1 MKGSVDQL
9 RLSAGPRVS
18 LNPASLVVALRK
30 QGKALYTLIQFNAY
44 IHTEV
49 IRSPGAAALKSLD
62 LKPKRTQ
69 TARMYVGAWESFVP
83 NPKARRRTAQPP
95 MGGMEAPVLAVLQV
109 ACR

>member
-1 MKGSVDQL
+1 M
-9 RLSAGPRVS
+9 
-18 LNPASLVVALRK
+18 VALRK

-49 IRSPGAAALKSLD
+49 IRSPGAAALKGLD

-83 NPKARRRTAQPP
+83 SPEATYGWD
-95 MGGMEAPVLAVLQV
+95 GGPG
-109 ACR
+109 ACSPASGL